1 MIKKFK
7 NFVELQKK
15 IKENEKN
22 KLNNTITIKKKKA
35 NRNTIEG
42 NFIRKT
48 RDDFHISQNTSL
60 SSSLNQQEVYL
71 SIYDTQRIYFFK
83 ENNKILLRTHSMIFN
98 NGQNKKINNVKYS
111 KDIKRINNNADL
123 ISKNKTNKK
132 SEIDGGYDKMKNK
145 VEIKKLD
152 QKTIKTIKNVIIK
165 LNDFLKDNT
174 TKKNKNVDY
183 FKNKKYL
190 KSNYDYILKNANK
203 FLKLKLN
210 KNVKKYQKKNKDK
223 KSDLLINIKP
233 IHPNVNNFKKITINE
248 IKKLI
253 NNSNNNKLND
263 INNKEIK
270 NDFSNKIKKYS
281 KNKNK
286 NHIIIN
292 REKIYKF
299 TNEQLDKYKEIF
311 DYIFIYLKL
320 FFQKNIF
327 NIIITYVNL
336 KYKYISGFYQ
346 IIFFIKKKP
355 FNFLRIIQQREYYQ
369 VILRQ
374 FFLPYLNKAFNKIK
388 IYSLTA
394 RKFSDIELII
404 KKIYYTKFF
413 KRMIIFI
420 KIKENN
426 RYEFDKIIEEEQD
439 DISGESSSKN
449 ENKKKILNNDEN
461 NYNIKKENN
470 NINNFYFNNYY
481 FNNNYNGNENNSS
494 NKENSESFDEIKELV
509 NIFNII
515 INNISH
521 SPKIYIFNLLKK
533 YYLQS
538 KNKDKSINYHNQNIK
553 NMNDIDKKLNEV
565 ENPQFP
571 KNLND
576 NKIPKNIF
584 PEFNLINQQ
593 QTNDNIEEF
602 SKNNNISSDKNNENE
617 NNSKNKKEIIDNIK
631 YNTNSIIN
639 EINSDKEDVIYRKN
653 KKQKNAEGEHN
664 KRKKGNKKNIF
675 SNKNNIKDDKTIV
688 NSYTEEKNN
697 IIINKQLNQNI
708 SNDSENIENI
718 SENKNLYNNK
728 YTHKN
733 KIDEEN
739 SLDNKELNNSKKS
752 DLIKKFKFQNNE
764 KNKNKRYSE
773 NNDLIKENSFENN
786 KINIPNE
793 IDGEFIDKLANEIIN
808 DLFKEEILNKN
819 ELLSNKICMNNKSNV
834 SINEL
839 IRKDSKSKLSNSP
852 GRKSNK
858 LNSSQKLVP
867 NNNEIKQN
875 ENSFLN
881 NNIQDEDGL
890 NTSIFM
896 KTIYQIKKE
905 NELNFYEYN
914 ILPKL
919 LSVIETNINKNYLS
933 IIHNLKQPLKKN
945 DAKIMN
951 DLSNLITID
960 IIKNNDIIKY
970 KSEFSNKNIIKKEYL
985 DKTIL
990 IDFNNEIKN
999 ESILYD
1005 KYYFQFLNQCIYDS
1019 TNEII
1024 KNKRIY
1030 GNIGEPLL
1038 WSLRNRIIEY
1048 KYKDTNLFQKI
1059 FISNI
1064 IKELKKYF
1072 FSKIGPIIENNEN
1085 ININQFSKERDIK
1098 YNQDIKEELIKEN
1111 DLDKLD
1117 EQETIVKLMISK
1129 MIMNQLLN
1137 EVIEILEHVQY
1148 SRNSPERY
1156 NYKSIYCCDNI
1167 PLLSFQINDKN
1178 KYEEEEEE
1186 GEAEAEIEEEDEEK
1200 SEKK

>member
-1 MIKKFK
+1 
-7 NFVELQKK
+7 
-15 IKENEKN
+15 
-22 KLNNTITIKKKKA
+22 
-35 NRNTIEG
+35 
-42 NFIRKT
+42 
-48 RDDFHISQNTSL
+48 
-60 SSSLNQQEVYL
+60 
-71 SIYDTQRIYFFK
+71 
-83 ENNKILLRTHSMIFN
+83 
-98 NGQNKKINNVKYS
+98 
-111 KDIKRINNNADL
+111 
-123 ISKNKTNKK
+123 
-132 SEIDGGYDKMKNK
+132 
-145 VEIKKLD
+145 
-152 QKTIKTIKNVIIK
+152 
-165 LNDFLKDNT
+165 
-174 TKKNKNVDY
+174 
-183 FKNKKYL
+183 
-190 KSNYDYILKNANK
+190 
-203 FLKLKLN
+203 
-210 KNVKKYQKKNKDK
+210 
-223 KSDLLINIKP
+223 
-233 IHPNVNNFKKITINE
+233 
-248 IKKLI
+248 
-253 NNSNNNKLND
+253 
-263 INNKEIK
+263 
-270 NDFSNKIKKYS
+270 
-281 KNKNK
+281 
-286 NHIIIN
+286 
-292 REKIYKF
+292 
-299 TNEQLDKYKEIF
+299 
-311 DYIFIYLKL
+311 
-320 FFQKNIF
+320 
-327 NIIITYVNL
+327 
-336 KYKYISGFYQ
+336 
-346 IIFFIKKKP
+346 
-355 FNFLRIIQQREYYQ
+355 
-369 VILRQ
+369 
-374 FFLPYLNKAFNKIK
+374 
-388 IYSLTA
+388 
-394 RKFSDIELII
+394 
-404 KKIYYTKFF
+404 
-413 KRMIIFI
+413 
-420 KIKENN
+420 
-426 RYEFDKIIEEEQD
+426 
-439 DISGESSSKN
+439 
-449 ENKKKILNNDEN
+449 
-461 NYNIKKENN
+461 
-470 NINNFYFNNYY
+470 
-481 FNNNYNGNENNSS
+481 
-494 NKENSESFDEIKELV
+494 
-509 NIFNII
+509 
-515 INNISH
+515 
-521 SPKIYIFNLLKK
+521 
-533 YYLQS
+533 
-538 KNKDKSINYHNQNIK
+538 
-553 NMNDIDKKLNEV
+553 
-565 ENPQFP
+565 
-571 KNLND
+571 
-576 NKIPKNIF
+576 
-584 PEFNLINQQ
+584 
-593 QTNDNIEEF
+593 
-602 SKNNNISSDKNNENE
+602 
-617 NNSKNKKEIIDNIK
+617 
-631 YNTNSIIN
+631 
-639 EINSDKEDVIYRKN
+639 
-653 KKQKNAEGEHN
+653 
-664 KRKKGNKKNIF
+664 
-675 SNKNNIKDDKTIV
+675 
-688 NSYTEEKNN
+688 
-697 IIINKQLNQNI
+697 
-708 SNDSENIENI
+708 
-718 SENKNLYNNK
+718 
-728 YTHKN
+728 
-733 KIDEEN
+733 
-739 SLDNKELNNSKKS
+739 
-752 DLIKKFKFQNNE
+752 
-764 KNKNKRYSE
+764 
-773 NNDLIKENSFENN
+773 
-786 KINIPNE
+786 
-793 IDGEFIDKLANEIIN
+793 
-808 DLFKEEILNKN
+808 
-819 ELLSNKICMNNKSNV
+819 MNNKSNV

-970 KSEFSNKNIIKKEYL
+970 KSEFSNKKKKKKEYL